1 MLSALSYK
9 SKQFFFVLIKISIV
23 LIAFYFI
30 YQKLINN
37 TDFIDFLTQKNN
49 FSIKNTFFLL
59 LLSGFNSYFEIV
71 KWQTLVNPLKRIP
84 VLESLEQCLGALT
97 ASLFTPNRIGEY
109 GAKAIYYP
117 KVYRKHIVL
126 INLIS
131 NLLQQ
136 SITVI
141 FGALGLTLFILEYN
155 IDVFYMKSA
164 QWLLII
170 LAILT
175 LVVILLRK
183 ANIFPKRLYFEKIK
197 TFLLTYPKKII
208 AYGFGFSLLRY
219 LLFSF
224 QFYYLLTIFG
234 IEISYFEAMT
244 VISSMYILAS
254 GIPTIFIF
262 DAVVKGSVAVFL
274 FTFIGVNSITV
285 LSIVGIMWLFN
296 FALPG
301 IIGSYFVLK
310 FKFPKD
316 HILS

>member
-37 TDFIDFLTQKNN
+37 TDFIDFLTQKKT
-49 FSIKNTFFLL
+49 FSFKNMLFLL
-59 LLSGFNSYFEIV
+59 LLSGFNWYFEIL
-71 KWQTLVNPLKRIP
+71 KWQTLVTPLKRIG
-84 VLESLEQCLGALT
+84 VIESLEQSLGALT

-117 KVYRKHIVL
+117 KTYRKHIVL

-136 SITVI
+136 SVTVI
-141 FGALGLTLFILEYN
+141 LGVIGLTLFILKYH
-155 IDVFYMKSA
+155 IDVFYMKWVL
-164 QWLLII
+164 WLLII
-170 LAILT
+170 LAILV
-175 LVVILLRK
+175 LAVILLRK
-183 ANIFPKRLYFEKIK
+183 SKYFLKWIYFEKIK
-197 TFLLTYPKKII
+197 TFLLTYPKKTIT
-208 AYGFGFSLLRY
+208 YGFGFSLLRY

-234 IEISYFEAMT
+234 IEISYLEAMSAIT
-244 VISSMYILAS
+244 SMYILAS
-254 GIPTIFIF
+254 AIPTIFIF

-274 FTFIGVNSITV
+274 FAFIGVNSITI

-310 FKFPKD
+310 FKFPKN

>member
-1 MLSALSYK
+1 M
-9 SKQFFFVLIKISIV
+9 LIKISIV

-37 TDFIDFLTQKNN
+37 TDFIDFLTQKKT
-49 FSIKNTFFLL
+49 FSFKNMLFLL
-59 LLSGFNSYFEIV
+59 LLSGFNWYFEII
-71 KWQTLVNPLKRIP
+71 KWQTLVTPLKRIG
-84 VLESLEQCLGALT
+84 VMESVEQSLGALT

-117 KVYRKHIVL
+117 KAYRKHIVL

-141 FGALGLTLFILEYN
+141 LGVLGLSLFILKYHIVAFN
-155 IDVFYMKSA
+155 MKWVL
-164 QWLLII
+164 WLIII
-170 LAILT
+170 LAILV
-175 LVVILLRK
+175 LAVILLRK
-183 ANIFPKRLYFEKIK
+183 SKYFIKWIYFEKIK
-197 TFLLTYPKKII
+197 TFLLTYPKKTI
-208 AYGFGFSLLRY
+208 AYGLGFSLLRY

-234 IEISYFEAMT
+234 IEISYLEAMPAIT
-244 VISSMYILAS
+244 SMYILAS
-254 GIPTIFIF
+254 AIPSIFIF

-274 FTFIGVNSITV
+274 FAFIGVNSITI

-296 FALPG
+296 FALPS

-316 HILS
+316 PILS